1 LNKQKIKEKIMKKR
15 TLKFTIISL
24 VVISTVF
31 IAYSMGFIPIGL
43 SVKPPIGNI
52 EEIQI
57 NQYFE
62 KYPELNDIPN
72 LDKIVYEVFGTDESM
87 DSVLNNYEKELK
99 NEGYSLKYK
108 GTGYAT
114 GKSFKYIGYQK
125 GLIAVG
131 IIVSDE
137 AYEDI
142 NYETVVLYMTANC
155 FDFVPLLNWYQEKY
169 DSGDFF

>member
-1 LNKQKIKEKIMKKR
+1 MNKQKINKFLKKR
-15 TLKFTIISL
+15 TVKFSFILIIAIFTIF
-24 VVISTVF
+24 V
-31 IAYSMGFIPIGL
+31 AYSFGYIPIGL

-57 NQYFE
+57 DQYKE
-62 KYPELNDIPN
+62 KYQELSDIPN

-87 DSVLNNYEKELK
+87 DSVLSNYEKELRDD
-99 NEGYSLKYK
+99 GYSLKYK
-108 GTGYAT
+108 GSGYAT
-114 GKSFKYIGYQK
+114 AKNFKYVGYQK

-131 IIVSDE
+131 IIISDE

-155 FDFVPLLNWYQEKY
+155 FDFIPLLEWYQEEY
-169 DSGDFF
+169 DSGAFY